1 MSYSQLREENRSQ
14 RPSQAFI
21 LQKDVSNR
29 HATHVEVKK
38 SSTMTGAIPFP
49 RDVRN
54 VDSASFMRLYVTDA
68 PTVGSALKD
77 QFVVRR
83 ASMKLETQ
91 KICEK
96 GWQRDMQPIS
106 SLNERWH
113 NG

>member
-21 LQKDVSNR
+21 LQKDASNK
-29 HATHVEVKK
+29 HATNVEVKK
-38 SSTMTGAIPFP
+38 SLTMTGAIPFL
-49 RDVRN
+49 RDGRN

-77 QFVVRR
+77 QFVRR
-83 ASMKLETQ
+83 ASMKLDTQ